1 MTHSGYITLSLLTSD
16 FIELARKNTDHSAAE
31 LKISSS
37 SLDSLPPRRIV
48 VRKDR
53 TILPFQTLLR
63 IAAFALLTAALTTS
77 ASARIFTNSDGKTIE
92 ADLISIYKDQVT
104 FRRTFDR
111 KIFTLPLSQF
121 SLKDRNYITGQQQA
135 GLLNAKTYKGDYLP
149 TVTPVT
155 KQQHHFNASAQIDK
169 YLATYWK
176 KQGVEPAPI
185 TDDATFLRRAY
196 LKIIGRIP
204 TYAEAVHFLNDS
216 SPLKRADLV
225 DKLLDSPGY
234 VSHNFNLWADI
245 LRAKTTGREG
255 SRYGGV
261 YYIPWLKDQI
271 RRNVPYDL
279 FVESLLTAN
288 GYPWDNP
295 AVAYYLRDFGMP
307 LDNMSMTAQIFLGTQ
322 MQCAQCHD
330 HPTDVWSQKDFYQ
343 LAAYTYG
350 LKTGVNIQSEDPDL
364 QEVMQRLR
372 EITKRQNKGKLP
384 GNQKPSPASAGR
396 EFFEPLRWGV
406 IHTDRT
412 LKLPHDYQYD
422 DAKPRDTVEPKVL
435 FGNQSDAK
443 LHDSSDRVESYA
455 DWLVSKNNERFT
467 LVIANRMWKHAM
479 GKGLIEPVDE
489 LTDQSVADDPELM
502 EYLESMM
509 IALDYDLKQYLR
521 VLYNTQYFQRQA
533 VIDNPDLTDDYHLE
547 GPIFQR
553 MSSEQIWDSIAT
565 LMTPDIDQILN
576 TSYKGNNG
584 GIRYE
589 TGHTPAAAVYLKE
602 WSPQKIASH
611 ITKMSDVYAAY
622 FNARTTYYKA
632 RQDAALKGTSE
643 LEKLRQELNESKR
656 AWNEMLNPDLG
667 DSDEGTSMQ
676 MSMMAASFPGSKSS
690 GKGNKADEKWIKN
703 IRRASELQSPQQ
715 NGHLL
720 EVFGQSDRMLI
731 ENSDDGSNVLQALF
745 LMNSS
750 QTNWLLAQRSAPV
763 LEAQQAETPEAKIE
777 TLYIGFLAR
786 KPSAAELEALLPY
799 FKENPEK
806 ARQRIIW
813 AMLNTQQFLF
823 IQ

>member
-1 MTHSGYITLSLLTSD
+1 M
-16 FIELARKNTDHSAAE
+16 N
-31 LKISSS
+31 
-37 SLDSLPPRRIV
+37 
-48 VRKDR
+48 
-53 TILPFQTLLR
+53 
-63 IAAFALLTAALTTS
+63 
-77 ASARIFTNSDGKTIE
+77 
-92 ADLISIYKDQVT
+92 QVT
-104 FRRTFDR
+104 FRRIDDR
-111 KIFTLPLSQF
+111 KTFTLPLSQF
-121 SLKDRNYITGQQQA
+121 SVKDRNFIQGQQQA
-135 GLLNAKTYKGDYLP
+135 GLLNATSYQGSNQPD
-149 TVTPVT
+149 VAPVT
-155 KQQHHFNASAQIDK
+155 KIQHHFDASEKIDQF
-169 YLATYWK
+169 LAKYWK
-176 KQGVEPAPI
+176 AQGIEPAPI
-185 TDDATFLRRAY
+185 VDDATYLRRAY

-204 TYAEAVHFLNDS
+204 TYAEAVHFLNDTN
-216 SPLKRADLV
+216 PHKRSELV
-225 DKLLDSPGY
+225 DQLLDSAGY

-255 SRYGGV
+255 SRYGGI

-271 RRNVPYDL
+271 RRNVPYDN

-330 HPTDVWSQKDFYQ
+330 HPTDVWSQKDFYE

-350 LKTGVNIQSEDPDL
+350 LKTGVNIKQDDQKL
-364 QEVMQRLR
+364 QEVMNLLKQT
-372 EITKRQNKGKLP
+372 TKKQNKGKLP
-384 GNQKPSPASAGR
+384 DNQKPSPISAAR
-396 EFFEPLRWGV
+396 EFFDPMRWGV
-406 IHTDRT
+406 VHNEQP

-422 DAKPRDTVEPKVL
+422 DAKPNDVVKPKVL
-435 FGNQSDAK
+435 FGHQSDAK
-443 LHDSSDRVESYA
+443 LHDSSERVDSYA

-479 GKGLIEPVDE
+479 GKGLIEPVDQ
-489 LTDQSVADDPELM
+489 LTDESVADDPVLL

-533 VIDNPDLTDDYHLE
+533 VIDNPDLPDDYHLE
-547 GPIFQR
+547 GPVFQR
-553 MSSEQIWDSIAT
+553 MTSEQIWDSIAT

-576 TSYKGNNG
+576 ASYKGNNG
-584 GIRYE
+584 GIRYV
-589 TGHTPAAAVYLKE
+589 TGQRPAAAVYLDE
-602 WSPQKIASH
+602 WSPQKLASH

-622 FNARTTYYKA
+622 FAARTKQNKA
-632 RQDAALKGTSE
+632 NQDPTLKGTPE
-643 LEKLRQELNESKR
+643 LAAIREEFQDNRN
-656 AWNEMLNPDLG
+656 AWNQMLNPDLG
-667 DSDEGTSMQ
+667 DSEAGASME
-676 MSMMAASFPGSKSS
+676 MSMMAANIPRSTDKDRSQR
-690 GKGNKADEKWIKN
+690 NKADEKWIKG
-703 IRRASELQSPQQ
+703 IRRASELESPQS

-763 LEAQQAETPEAKIE
+763 LEAAQAKTPEAKLE

-786 KPSAAELEALLPY
+786 KPSAAEMEALLPY
-799 FKENPEK
+799 FNEDPEK